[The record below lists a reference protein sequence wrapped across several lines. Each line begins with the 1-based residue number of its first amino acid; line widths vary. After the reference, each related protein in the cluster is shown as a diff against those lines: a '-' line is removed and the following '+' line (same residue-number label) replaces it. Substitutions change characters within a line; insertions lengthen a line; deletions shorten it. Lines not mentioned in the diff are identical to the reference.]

1 MKRAFLILFFGFFVA
16 GMFPACGPGMKQAMQ
31 YGDVHHTKVTMPDDT
46 YRVFDHPEEG
56 KLMITGSMATAMK
69 VGLLG
74 GFTFGAA
81 GTLASR
87 SAHERAGLG
96 YLTATGRDCEILD
109 SRELIKGQWEVSYEC
124 HGTVPPD
131 PDRLYTREEWEN
143 RAPKTRSKAK

>member
-1 MKRAFLILFFGFFVA
+1 MKRTLIPWVIVFFFI
-16 GMFPACGPGMKQAMQ
+16 PSCSSGMKQAMH
-31 YGDVHHTKVTMPDDT
+31 YSDVHHTKVTMPDDT

-56 KLMITGSMATAMK
+56 KLMVTGSMATAMK

-87 SAHERAGLG
+87 SAHERAGSG
-96 YLTATGRDCEILD
+96 YLAATGRDCKILD
-109 SRELIKGQWEVSYEC
+109 SYELVRGQWEMTYEC
-124 HGTVPPD
+124 FGTVPPD

-143 RAPKTRSKAK
+143 RESPKRSKAR